1 MWHEARANEKRIK
14 ELMVD
19 HKKRAERRRAFYES
33 RLGDP
38 KQLLRVIGSSTKLYP
53 DAEQFY
59 YHENQDNLMPWQGN
73 TDIRIDR
80 FDGRSLLDY
89 VPEKKTKQTMPVK
102 EQHMM
107 DELNFERYHD
117 LVEAERLKVS
127 ERERLNEVEEEWTK
141 LLERHKALLAMLNNS
156 KKPEKGYGYDYGT
169 SNVSNDDALEKEDES
184 QLLKEADILQYV
196 DDLSDKDKKTL
207 NDMASKYGIRNYSRL
222 LRMVKRDRDEQL
234 RELKAK
240 QGKDN
245 GGKSKDASSGSS
257 SRRSRDERSSRRRRR
272 RSRYDRKSPSRG
284 GRSSPTYEPY
294 YNSSESDSSVEE
306 DGNNNS
312 QSDVVIEFG
321 SSSSNLPEQHDEEPR
336 ASSTSASSSR
346 DRHAPQERGRKSS
359 IENNQPPSSSSSK
372 DTKKLTPM
380 ERLRLKMREG
390 LEKQIDADEREK
402 KHQER
407 EYELNVLRGSY
418 KGDRDVPE
426 KKSSSDKK
434 STTRRYY
441 SPSGSDND
449 RSPSPSSYGKRRRYR
464 SPSTSGSDNNSSD
477 SSSNRRR
484 RRRSPSIKRSKHRS
498 RSRSPSSRRY
508 SSSSHHHKSSG
519 SNSRR
524 SHYDHHH
531 HHSKSSKRI
540 SRSRSRSRSRS
551 SRHKRR

>member
-89 VPEKKTKQTMPVK
+89 VPEKKTKQIMPVK

-169 SNVSNDDALEKEDES
+169 SNVSNDDALEQEDES

-196 DDLSDKDKKTL
+196 DDLTDKDKKTL

-294 YNSSESDSSVEE
+294 YNDSESDSSVEE
-306 DGNNNS
+306 DENSNS

-321 SSSSNLPEQHDEEPR
+321 SSSSNLPEQHDEDPR
-336 ASSTSASSSR
+336 TSSTLASSSR
-346 DRHAPQERGRKSS
+346 DRHASQERGRKSS
-359 IENNQPPSSSSSK
+359 IENNQPSSSSALSK

-390 LEKQIDADEREK
+390 LEKQNEREK

-418 KGDRDVPE
+418 KGDRDVSE

-449 RSPSPSSYGKRRRYR
+449 RSPSPSSHGKRRRYR
-464 SPSTSGSDNNSSD
+464 SPSTSGSDNNSD

-498 RSRSPSSRRY
+498 RSRSPSSRRH
-508 SSSSHHHKSSG
+508 SSSSHHHKSS
-519 SNSRR
+519 SSSSRR

-531 HHSKSSKRI
+531 HHSKSSKR
-540 SRSRSRSRSRS
+540 RSRSRSRSRS